1 MRRVAQPIRAD
12 NNIVDPPF
20 GNPRRQLGMQCP
32 SCGAISDTVDCCLD
46 LKLESLEPEAVTPA
60 NQLNMNVASDA
71 PNQTPAKKSTLI
83 EFPGVNRTSI
93 PEWRKELSER
103 VREVQERRA
112 REAAREA
119 AEVNFQAAEAEMST
133 HQLELLPHADL
144 PAMNPLVAAA
154 LKRIERAYQSG
165 SEARNVRPVVAT
177 AVAYAPA
184 REENEPEVIPSLVTA
199 QLPPANASEPEPSRE
214 TEAVPP
220 NEKSHNLTVV
230 PAVQEL
236 VTETHRSIQPP
247 PRRLLAE
254 NDPSLNY
261 LDSVSRT
268 VRVDDFDS
276 RRPSAFRRLIC
287 GLFDLLICASLS
299 APIAFAMRAT
309 GTALN
314 DPRAIE
320 VLAGSLIVVTFMYLT
335 LTIALTGRTLAMRA
349 LSLRVIDIKTG
360 LIPTGRQ
367 SVGRSVL
374 YLISLALAG
383 IGVLVAL
390 VSREGYTTHD
400 RLTRTAVIKT

>member
-1 MRRVAQPIRAD
+1 
-12 NNIVDPPF
+12 
-20 GNPRRQLGMQCP
+20 MQCP
-32 SCGAISDTVDCCLD
+32 SCGAISDKADCCVELHVG
-46 LKLESLEPEAVTPA
+46 SLNQEVVAP
-60 NQLNMNVASDA
+60 NQLNMNVASDSSR
-71 PNQTPAKKSTLI
+71 QTPVKKSTLI
-83 EFPGVNRTSI
+83 EFPGVNRTPI

-112 REAAREA
+112 RDAARETA
-119 AEVNFQAAEAEMST
+119 EQQHHASEAEVAT
-133 HQLELLPHADL
+133 HQLELLPHTDL

-165 SEARNVRPVVAT
+165 SEARNVRQVVAT

-184 REENEPEVIPSLVTA
+184 REENEPEVIEPLVTDP
-199 QLPPANASEPEPSRE
+199 LPLEAALEPEPSRE
-214 TEAVPP
+214 NDAVPP
-220 NEKSHNLTVV
+220 IERSHNLTVV
-230 PAVQEL
+230 PPIEEA
-236 VTETHRSIQPP
+236 VTETHPSTQPT
-247 PRRLLAE
+247 PRRLILE

-261 LDSVSRT
+261 LDSISRT
-268 VRVDDFDS
+268 VRVDEINS
-276 RRPSAFRRLIC
+276 LRPSVFRRLVC
-287 GLFDLLICASLS
+287 GLFDLLICASLC

-309 GTALN
+309 GTDLK

-320 VLAGSLIVVTFMYLT
+320 VLVASLLTVTFLYLT

-367 SVGRSVL
+367 SIGRSLL
-374 YLISLALAG
+374 YILSLAFAG

-390 VSREGYTTHD
+390 MSREGYTTHD

>member
-1 MRRVAQPIRAD
+1 
-12 NNIVDPPF
+12 
-20 GNPRRQLGMQCP
+20 MQCP
-32 SCGAISDTVDCCLD
+32 SCGAISDKTDCCVELN
-46 LKLESLEPEAVTPA
+46 LGSLEQEVVAPA
-60 NQLNMNVASDA
+60 NQLNMNVASDSTK
-71 PNQTPAKKSTLI
+71 QTAVKKSTLI
-83 EFPGVNRTSI
+83 EFPGVSRSSI

-119 AEVNFQAAEAEMST
+119 AELNRQAAEAEIPT

-154 LKRIERAYQSG
+154 LKRIERAHQSG
-165 SEARNVRPVVAT
+165 SEARNVRQVVAT

-184 REENEPEVIPSLVTA
+184 REENEPEVIESLVKA
-199 QLPPANASEPEPSRE
+199 QLPLETASEPEPIRE
-214 TEAVPP
+214 IDAVPP
-220 NEKSHNLTVV
+220 IERSHNLTVV
-230 PAVQEL
+230 PPIEET
-236 VTETHRSIQPP
+236 VTETHPSTQPT
-247 PRRLLAE
+247 PRRLIVE

-261 LDSVSRT
+261 LDSISCT
-268 VRVDDFDS
+268 VRVDEIDS
-276 RRPSAFRRLIC
+276 RRPSAFRRFAC
-287 GLFDLLICASLS
+287 GLFDLLICASLCT
-299 APIAFAMRAT
+299 PIAFAMRAT
-309 GTALN
+309 GTELK

-320 VLAGSLIVVTFMYLT
+320 VLAGALVAVTFMYLT

-349 LSLRVIDIKTG
+349 LSLRVIDTKTG

-374 YLISLALAG
+374 YLLSLALAG

-390 VSREGYTTHD
+390 LSREGYATHD

>member
-1 MRRVAQPIRAD
+1 
-12 NNIVDPPF
+12 
-20 GNPRRQLGMQCP
+20 MQCQ
-32 SCGAISDTVDCCLD
+32 SCGAISDTVDCCSD
-46 LKLESLEPEAVTPA
+46 LSVESLEPEVVTAP
-60 NQLNMNVASDA
+60 NQLNMNAPSDA
-71 PNQTPAKKSTLI
+71 ANRTSVKKSTLI

-112 REAAREA
+112 REASKEA
-119 AEVNFQAAEAEMST
+119 AELNRQASDAEIST
-133 HQLELLPHADL
+133 PQLELLPHSDL

-165 SEARNVRPVVAT
+165 SETRNVRPVVAT

-184 REENEPEVIPSLVTA
+184 REENEPEVMQSLTP
-199 QLPPANASEPEPSRE
+199 QLPLEDASEPEARRD
-214 TEAVPP
+214 TEAMPP
-220 NEKSHNLTVV
+220 IEKGHNLTVV
-230 PAVQEL
+230 PPIEETI
-236 VTETHRSIQPP
+236 TETHPSIQPP
-247 PRRLLAE
+247 PRRLIVE

-261 LDSVSRT
+261 LDSIARS
-268 VRVDDFDS
+268 VRVDEIDS

-287 GLFDLLICASLS
+287 GLFDMLICTSLT
-299 APIAFAMRAT
+299 APIAFTMQAT
-309 GTALN
+309 GTDLT

-320 VLAGSLIVVTFMYLT
+320 VLAGSLVVVTFIYLT

-374 YLISLALAG
+374 YLVSLAFAG
-383 IGVLVAL
+383 LGVLVAL
-390 VSREGYTTHD
+390 VNREGYTTHD
-400 RLTRTAVIKT
+400 RLTRTAVIKS